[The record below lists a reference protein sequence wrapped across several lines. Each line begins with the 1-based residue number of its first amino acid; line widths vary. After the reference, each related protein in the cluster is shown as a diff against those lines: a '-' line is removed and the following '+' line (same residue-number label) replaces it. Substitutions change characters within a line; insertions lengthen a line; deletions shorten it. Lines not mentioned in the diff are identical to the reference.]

1 MVYLI
6 HGGTI
11 LGIVREEKY
20 QNRNRRQRDKEG
32 LMENERLEQ
41 IREMREKL
49 MAMGASEDDVRKL
62 FAIGLATADK
72 IINEAG

>member
-1 MVYLI
+1 MVYLM

-11 LGIVREEKY
+11 LGITKKEKY
-20 QNRNRRQRDKEG
+20 QNRNRWQRDKEG

-49 MAMGASEDDVRKL
+49 MTMGASEDDVRKL

>member
-1 MVYLI
+1 
-6 HGGTI
+6 
-11 LGIVREEKY
+11 
-20 QNRNRRQRDKEG
+20 
-32 LMENERLEQ
+32 MENERLEQ
-41 IREMREKL
+41 IHEMREKL

>member
-1 MVYLI
+1 M

-11 LGIVREEKY
+11 LGIAKKEKY
-20 QNRNRRQRDKEG
+20 QNRNRWQRDKEG

-49 MAMGASEDDVRKL
+49 MTMGASEEDVRKL

>member
-1 MVYLI
+1 MN
-6 HGGTI
+6 G
-11 LGIVREEKY
+11 RW
-20 QNRNRRQRDKEG
+20 QRDKEG
-32 LMENERLEQ
+32 LMENERIEQ

-62 FAIGLATADK
+62 FVIGLATADK

>member
-1 MVYLI
+1 MND
-6 HGGTI
+6 
-11 LGIVREEKY
+11 RW
-20 QNRNRRQRDKEG
+20 QRDKEG

-41 IREMREKL
+41 IHEMREKL